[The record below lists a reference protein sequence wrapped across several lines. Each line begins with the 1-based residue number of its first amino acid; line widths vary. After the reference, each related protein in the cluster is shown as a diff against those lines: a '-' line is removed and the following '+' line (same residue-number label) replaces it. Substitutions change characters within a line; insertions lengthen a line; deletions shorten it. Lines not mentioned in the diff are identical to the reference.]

1 MSHSTSQT
9 RRRSFRDQSPAESSS
24 DELAAGSDHDEAE
37 RRRASWTQQKG
48 FTPQRP
54 QNSGRHYSKSE
65 SPDELAV
72 DAGEYWRRSSRIS
85 GRGRSQS
92 PRSRSRS
99 RGDSRRG
106 SNSPDD
112 DDMSG
117 PDTEDRA
124 TDEWI
129 EHSDPDPPTFLLRPD
144 HVNYKEK
151 FVLRGHLRGVS
162 QVQFSPD
169 GTMIASAGM
178 FDWVG
183 QWIQRLTLMTGA
195 DAALKIWDTASG
207 RLIHTFEGHLAGI
220 STLAWAPNGKWVAT
234 GSDDKTIR
242 FWNVRTV
249 SFPSLL
255 PLFKG
260 PLLIPI

>member
-1 MSHSTSQT
+1 MSHSNPQG
-9 RRRSFRDQSPAESSS
+9 RRRSFRAQSPAESSS

-37 RRRASWTQQKG
+37 RRRASWTAQKG

-54 QNSGRHYSKSE
+54 KGSGRHYSESE

-72 DAGEYWRRSSRIS
+72 DADEYWRSSRKHNRHRSPSPITRS
-85 GRGRSQS
+85 GSHDG
-92 PRSRSRS
+92 
-99 RGDSRRG
+99 SRRG
-106 SNSPDD
+106 SHSPPD

-117 PDTEDRA
+117 PDTQARDA
-124 TDEWI
+124 NEWTARS
-129 EHSDPDPPTFLLRPD
+129 SDPDPPTPAPKPD
-144 HVNYKEK
+144 HVTYKEK

-169 GTMIASAGM
+169 CTMIASAGM
-178 FDWVG
+178 FDDGLDNGVNC
-183 QWIQRLTLMTGA
+183 QLTLITGA

-242 FWNVRTV
+242 FWNVNTV
-249 SFPSLL
+249 RISDIVF
-255 PLFKG
+255 
-260 PLLIPI
+260 PLLLKISY